1 MDFKKLEHIVMEGGG
16 ARGAAYLGAIEAL
29 EKLMEDR
36 FNNDSNVERHTLS
49 GDRPHGLLDYYEVA
63 TGAPVIK
70 GIAGSSAGAITTF
83 ALGLGLNSK
92 EIGKV
97 LDYPFAK
104 FLEEKDAGKYRA
116 IDENG
121 NLAVGQDR
129 KNEVTNAKELAVD
142 KKFEFR
148 FDQDKTTVN
157 GNVVKLG
164 LRNLYFTLVTKVV
177 IDGAGSNLNQLFDLQ
192 RKLDKATDATF
203 LSSFWSKVWKFVLRT
218 DNSFL
223 QKLGWQKLLNL
234 LLFKLVLPKA
244 LKAPMKFDADN
255 FTNLISDRGMYS
267 GFAVREFFMDLVL
280 FAATRDTQFQRGLL
294 KQIPEGERSALKTQL
309 NEAGKNFEIGK
320 RSGAKLMETI
330 KNKKIFGI
338 VADLTFFEF
347 RQITRINFGMCVS
360 SLTSGFPLYFGSE
373 WTPDFRVMEAVA
385 GSMTI
390 PPAIKLLYNASNV
403 VKGGSRAV
411 TVDCSGGRQEF
422 VDRDGK
428 FSVEDYH
435 FYNHIVK
442 MALAQEIKSKTG
454 SDISINVNNTIDL
467 SAFLPELRKIVV
479 GEYVTDQ
486 AGEIVWQ
493 NVDETIRTTLEDK
506 VNGETYTVDYPLYRF
521 FYNAGFKGLLLDGG
535 YRNNIPYNFFRGV
548 SGIDTV
554 CAIKLDEHFP
564 PPLLQS
570 IYRSIEGVL
579 AKVDRNQLIEY
590 YELADLE
597 DSLLNAVIEQLS
609 LGDREVR
616 LTVREQ
622 ARKIFADYLAQGEAK
637 VKNESG
643 RAKRR
648 AAAKQVTRNDK
659 AIKRLAKAVLKDYR
673 KNRLTPPWMQPVAI
687 FASAFDGYSY
697 GSEKGQV
704 RHVSD
709 HNHILP
715 LYDYGVGTF
724 DFDMKKV
731 QPMIQ
736 MAQVEAYYDTMEFFG
751 GEP

>member
-49 GDRPHGLLDYYEVA
+49 GDRMHGLLDYYEVA

-83 ALGLGLNSK
+83 ALGLGLNSE
-92 EIGKV
+92 EIEKV
-97 LDYPFAK
+97 LEYPFAK

-121 NLAVGQDR
+121 NLAVGQDI
-129 KNEVTNAKELAVD
+129 KNEVTGSKELSID

-164 LRNLYFTLVTKVV
+164 LRNLYFTLVTKVI

-192 RKLDKATDATF
+192 KKLDKLTDGSNFSPFWRSTLKF
-203 LSSFWSKVWKFVLRT
+203 LLRT
-218 DNSFL
+218 DNNFL
-223 QKLGWQKLLNL
+223 KKLGWQKLLNM
-234 LLFKLVLPKA
+234 LLFKLVLPKV

-255 FTNLISDRGMYS
+255 FTNLIGDRGMYS

-280 FAATRDTQFQRGLL
+280 FASTRDTQFQRGLL
-294 KQIPEGERSALKTQL
+294 EKFPVGERSALKTQL
-309 NEAGKNFEIGK
+309 NKAGEKFEIGK

-330 KNKKIFGI
+330 RNGKFFGI
-338 VADLTFFEF
+338 ITDLTFLEF
-347 RQITRINFGMCVS
+347 REITRINFGMCVS
-360 SLTSGFPLYFGSE
+360 SLTSGFPLFFGSE

-390 PPAIKLLYNASNV
+390 PPAIKLLYNASDV
-403 VKGGSRAV
+403 VKGGSREV
-411 TVDCSGGRQEF
+411 T
-422 VDRDGK
+422 VDRDGGRQDFVDRNGK
-428 FSVEDYH
+428 LSVEDYH

-442 MALAQEIKSKTG
+442 MALAQEIKSNTG
-454 SDISINVNNTIDL
+454 SNINVNNTIDL
-467 SAFLPELRKIVV
+467 SAFLAELRKIVV
-479 GEYVTDQ
+479 GKYTTDQ
-486 AGEIVWQ
+486 YGNVVWRDA
-493 NVDETIRTTLEDK
+493 DENIRTTLADP
-506 VNGETYTVDYPLYRF
+506 VDGHTYTVDYPLYRF
-521 FYNAGFKGLLLDGG
+521 FYNAAYKGLLLDGG
-535 YRNNIPYNFFRGV
+535 YRNNIPYNFFRDGTG
-548 SGIDTV
+548 SIDTV
-554 CAIKLDEHFP
+554 FAIKLDEHFP
-564 PPLLQS
+564 PPLLQN

-579 AKVDRNQLIEY
+579 AKVDKNEMIEIY
-590 YELADLE
+590 KLTDME
-597 DSLLNAVIEQLS
+597 DPLLTAVIEQLS
-609 LGDREVR
+609 LGDREVKKV
-616 LTVREQ
+616 VREQ
-622 ARKIFADYLAQGEAK
+622 TRLIFADYLRGGERK
-637 VKNESG
+637 VKYESD
-643 RAKRR
+643 RSERR
-648 AAAKQVTRNDK
+648 AAARQVVRNDK
-659 AIKRLAKAVLKDYR
+659 AINRLAKAVLMDYR
-673 KNRLTPPWMQPVAI
+673 KNRLTAPWKHPVAI

-704 RHVSD
+704 RQLSD

-731 QPMIQ
+731 QPMIG
-736 MAQVEAYYDTMEFFG
+736 MAQIEAYYDTMEFFG